1 MYSFLYII
9 QKCISLMMT
18 YKMYKIHKI
27 IFYVLYKNTFS
38 LTMTYKIYKLIFY
51 VLYKM
56 YLA

>member
-1 MYSFLYII
+1 
-9 QKCISLMMT
+9 MMT